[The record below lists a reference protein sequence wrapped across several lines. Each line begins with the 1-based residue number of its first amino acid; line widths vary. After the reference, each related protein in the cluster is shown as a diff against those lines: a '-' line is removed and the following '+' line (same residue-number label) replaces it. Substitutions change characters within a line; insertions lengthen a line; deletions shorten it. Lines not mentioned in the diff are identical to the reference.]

1 MRSFAAIAIVCLL
14 LSAWIGG
21 FRRCGEATHQLRL
34 LHRMNARDAAVA
46 RQLEERLA
54 GNRLI
59 KVVDEAHV
67 ERRGHFYSNDALF
80 SLDVEGETV
89 HFFVIHESKTLD
101 YETEYEAAPPASR
114 DERPLVNLN
123 DFFKIYFY
131 HPSIFSALMNASCGM
146 SILPKERTLVLP
158 AATLTPPR
166 PRGGPLAGRGPRCPR
181 RGLPSAGRKR

>member
-123 DFFKIYFY
+123 DFFKHYLF
-131 HPSIFSALMNASCGM
+131 
-146 SILPKERTLVLP
+146 P
-158 AATLTPPR
+158 AA
-166 PRGGPLAGRGPRCPR
+166 
-181 RGLPSAGRKR
+181 GLPSGSDQSAVCHSFVGTTGYCAPFLSVPQPPPDLSC